1 MTDRPERRRHI
12 LSAIAVACL
21 VTACSSPVATKPDA
35 PASSPAT
42 PVATSPTPSGLP
54 TEGPSASAA
63 RGPELAQAWAT
74 ATLLDVTTGQPFR
87 VADLVASG
95 KVVFLETMA
104 IWCSNCRTQQVTAT
118 AAFDGLDPE
127 RVAWV
132 AIDVESSET
141 AEALAAYREQHGFP
155 FTYAIA
161 DADYARALVADFGDV
176 VLSPPSVNIIVVGT
190 AGQVSHHRGQKSVE
204 EIHRLAAEHGA

>member
-1 MTDRPERRRHI
+1 MTDRPEPRRHI

-21 VTACSSPVATKPDA
+21 VMACSSPVATTPDA
-35 PASSPAT
+35 PPSSPRT
-42 PVATSPTPSGLP
+42 PVATSPTPSGLA

-190 AGQVSHHRGQKSVE
+190 AGQVSHQRGQKSVE